1 MKTKLF
7 LAFCLL
13 CSMTVHAKVNL
24 PDLISHNMV
33 LQQQTNARFWGE
45 ATPNSTVTIQTS
57 WNTFTETKADT
68 QGFWETTVSTP
79 SASFTPQTI
88 TISDGEPT
96 TLHNVLIGEVWLC
109 SGQSN
114 MEMPLKGFARCPIE
128 DANDVIADAPNHT
141 IRIAT
146 IQRKGALTPQTYAKS
161 EWKEST
167 TENVADFTATG
178 YFYAL
183 ALQKTLQVPI
193 GLINC
198 SWGGSCIEGW
208 LPENILKGYSD
219 IDLEITKNP
228 QYKWRQPLVLY
239 NAMLYPTRKYTI
251 KGFIWYQGCA
261 NVNRYASYTERM
273 VTMVKEWRRI
283 WEQGELPFY
292 YVEIAPFAYSKD
304 CNGTKSAYLREAQF
318 KAQALIPNSAMITT
332 NDLVEPYE
340 YSQIHP
346 RKKREI
352 GNRLAWHALAKTYG
366 HKGIYPDSPSY
377 REMEIDG
384 KQIIVRFNHADR
396 GLSPWEEIK
405 GFEIAG
411 ENKKFYPAEAQLGK
425 KDDEIIVSSPKVKK
439 PVAVRYCFKNFQI
452 GNVVN
457 HRDQPL
463 IPFRTDNW

>member
-1 MKTKLF
+1 
-7 LAFCLL
+7 
-13 CSMTVHAKVNL
+13 
-24 PDLISHNMV
+24 MV

-57 WNTFTETKADT
+57 WNTTSETKADA
-68 QGFWETTVSTP
+68 QGFWETTVKTP
-79 SASFTPQTI
+79 SASFTFQTV
-88 TISDGEPT
+88 TISDGEPI

-114 MEMPLKGFARCPIE
+114 MEMPIKGFARSPIE
-128 DANDVIADAPNHT
+128 DANETIADAPNHT

-146 IQRKGALTPQTYAKS
+146 IQRKGTLTPQTYAKG

-167 TENVADFTATG
+167 TENVPEFTATG
-178 YFYAL
+178 YFFAL

-198 SWGGSCIEGW
+198 SWGGSCVEGW
-208 LPENILKGYSD
+208 LPENILKGYKD
-219 IDLEITKNP
+219 IDLEKTKDP

-239 NAMLYPTRKYTI
+239 NGMLYPTRKYTI

-261 NVNRYASYTERM
+261 NVGRYESYTERM
-273 VTMVKEWRRI
+273 VTMVKEWRSI

-292 YVEIAPFAYSKD
+292 YVEIAPFAYSND

-346 RKKREI
+346 RKKKEI
-352 GNRLAWHALAKTYG
+352 GNRLAWQALAKTYG

-377 REMEIDG
+377 REMKIDG
-384 KQIIVRFNHADR
+384 KQIILSFNHAER
-396 GLSPWEEIK
+396 GLSPWEDIK

-411 ENKKFYPAEAQLGK
+411 ENKVFYPAEAKLGK

-439 PVAVRYCFKNFQI
+439 PVAVRYCFKNFQL
-452 GNVVN
+452 GNVIN
-457 HRDQPL
+457 HRNQPL